1 MTDFSGMHGYRSFGQ
16 GFDWKGRLAGLGAGT
31 VIEDG
36 VRIFHPENVSI
47 GAGSYVGHGVIID
60 GYHAGHVAIGDG
72 TWIGAG
78 CFVHGAA
85 GVDIGRAVGVGPHVV
100 VLTSEH
106 ELDRAELPVLHSPR
120 RFAAVRIGDG
130 ADIGAGAILLP
141 GVAVG
146 AGAVVGAGSVVTA
159 DVPDR
164 AIAAGNPARIL
175 RYR

>member
-1 MTDFSGMHGYRSFGQ
+1 MMDFSGVRGYRSFGS
-16 GFDWKGRLAGLGAGT
+16 GLDWQGRLAGLGKGA

-36 VRIFHPENVSI
+36 VRIFHPENVTV
-47 GAGSYVGHGVIID
+47 GASVYVGHGAILD
-60 GYHAGHVAIGDG
+60 GYHAGHVTIGDG
-72 TWIGAG
+72 TWIGAA
-78 CFVHGAA
+78 CFLHGAA
-85 GVDIGRAVGVGPHVV
+85 GIDIGRAVGMGPHVV

-106 ELDRAELPVLHSPR
+106 ELDQPELPVLHSPL

-130 ADIGAGAILLP
+130 ADIGAGAVLLP
-141 GVAVG
+141 GVSIG

>member
-1 MTDFSGMHGYRSFGQ
+1 MMDFSGRSGYRTFGT
-16 GFDWKGRLAGLGAGT
+16 GLDWQGRLAGLGAGS

-36 VRIFHPENVSI
+36 VRIFHPENVTI
-47 GAGSYVGHGVIID
+47 GAGSYVGHGVILD
-60 GYHAGHVAIGDG
+60 GYHAGHVAIGDS
-72 TWIGAG
+72 TWIGAA
-78 CFVHGAA
+78 CFLHGAA
-85 GVDIGRAVGVGPHVV
+85 RIEIGRAVGMGPHVV

-106 ELDRAELPVLHSPR
+106 ELDRPELPVLHCPL
-120 RFAAVRIGDG
+120 RFATVRIGDG

-141 GVAVG
+141 GVTIGV
-146 AGAVVGAGSVVTA
+146 GAVVGAGSVVTA